1 MISWY
6 NISKTQSSVDIERA
20 IRECKLYVYEQ
31 ELHSEDLCDILGHE
45 YFFNKLYI
53 DEIMEQFV
61 EMVQSDKVSMLKDG
75 YSFVTYFF
83 KCQLYTK
90 QITIEEANEIYQIYF
105 KPKIYQVSL
114 EGYKNLKDTKCEE
127 TKFVSNLV
135 KYKVL
140 DDEGQ
145 DYVYDTLLQYLKDLK
160 ITF

>member
-1 MISWY
+1 MITCHEKVLNKNTDLY
-6 NISKTQSSVDIERA
+6 NDEFIRDIGIIAYQALCLEEDEEIIKSASELLSYLIFVMKSSLIKENETNKFTITARPSSYAFDFN
-20 IRECKLYVYEQ
+20 
-31 ELHSEDLCDILGHE
+31 HSASE
-45 YFFNKLYI
+45 
-53 DEIMEQFV
+53 
-61 EMVQSDKVSMLKDG
+61 
-75 YSFVTYFF
+75 T
-83 KCQLYTK
+83 
-90 QITIEEANEIYQIYF
+90 
-105 KPKIYQVSL
+105 